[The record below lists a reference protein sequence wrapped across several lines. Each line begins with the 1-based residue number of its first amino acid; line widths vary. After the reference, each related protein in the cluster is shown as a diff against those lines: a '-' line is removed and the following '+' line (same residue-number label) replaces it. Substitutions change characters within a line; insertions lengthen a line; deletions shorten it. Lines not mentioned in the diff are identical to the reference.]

1 MYMNKTFA
9 SYLLFLLL
17 VFSGFSFSSE
27 ADDFK
32 QVIQNRD
39 SYRTDLHHFR
49 QSYGGS
55 YQLPPV
61 NFYLFGMGNRNKL
74 IYKNGEILNAITG
87 ELLYKWS
94 FKEEVISPQNYSVAL
109 KTLDDKYVFIME
121 NEIGI
126 YVKEKNKLTYLSKNP
141 VNLPT
146 FSGKKYQSILRVLH
160 QELLINIVDGKPLPN
175 YFVYKKPWYRDS
187 AMMAMVLAK
196 TNNLH
201 LIKNW
206 ILGLRQPYDKNNGG
220 YEEPDNL
227 GQALYLISLVSN
239 QSHPLVPVIQK
250 ELAHI
255 ERKSW
260 FQPTRWIEGY
270 SDFDLHPV
278 YQTKWA
284 KFGLA
289 SLKLA
294 DHYSIPHVKD
304 SYATLFWWDYKNLD
318 IKNQLIL
325 RDDNYPYLQW
335 AANHYINKKQGL
347 IGNQDYP
354 LTWEAQASAAN
365 YSGINII
372 SPAYVK
378 LNISATHS
386 WHVAEAFLSLIEEN

>member
-1 MYMNKTFA
+1 MNKTFA
-9 SYLLFLLL
+9 SYLLLLL
-17 VFSGFSFSSE
+17 LIFSSFSFSSE

-32 QVIQNRD
+32 QAIQNREA
-39 SYRTDLHHFR
+39 YRTDLYNFR

-55 YQLPPV
+55 YQLPTV

-87 ELLYKWS
+87 ELLYKWR

-109 KTLDDKYVFIME
+109 KTLDDNYVFIVE
-121 NEIGI
+121 NEIGV
-126 YVKEKNKLTYLSKNP
+126 YLQEKNKLTYLSKSP

-146 FSGKKYQSILRVLH
+146 FAGKKYQSILRVLH

-365 YSGINII
+365 YKGNKII
-372 SPAYVK
+372 SPEYVK

-386 WHVAEAFLSLIEEN
+386 WHAAEAFLSLIEEN

>member
-1 MYMNKTFA
+1 MNKTFA

-17 VFSGFSFSSE
+17 IFSSFSFSSE

-32 QVIQNRD
+32 QAIQNREA
-39 SYRTDLHHFR
+39 YRQDLYNFR

-55 YQLPPV
+55 YQLPAV
-61 NFYLFGMGNRNKL
+61 SFYLFGMGNRNKL
-74 IYKNGEILNAITG
+74 IYKNGEILNVITG

-109 KTLDDKYVFIME
+109 KTLDDNYVFIVE
-121 NEIGI
+121 NEIGV
-126 YVKEKNKLTYLSKNP
+126 YLQEKNKLTYLSKSP

-146 FSGKKYQSILRVLH
+146 FAGKKYQSILRVLH

-206 ILGLRQPYDKNNGG
+206 ILDLRQPYDKNNGG

-250 ELAHI
+250 ELARI

-354 LTWEAQASAAN
+354 LTWEAQASAADYKGN
-365 YSGINII
+365 KII
-372 SPAYVK
+372 SPEYVK

-386 WHVAEAFLSLIEEN
+386 WHAAEAFLSLIEEN

>member
-1 MYMNKTFA
+1 MNKTFA
-9 SYLLFLLL
+9 SYLLLLL
-17 VFSGFSFSSE
+17 LIFSSFSFSSE

-32 QVIQNRD
+32 QAIQNREA
-39 SYRTDLHHFR
+39 YRTDLYNFR

-55 YQLPPV
+55 YQLPTV

-109 KTLDDKYVFIME
+109 KTLDDKYVFIVE

-250 ELAHI
+250 ELARI

-354 LTWEAQASAAN
+354 LTWEAQASAAD

-372 SPAYVK
+372 SPAYAK
-378 LNISATHS
+378 LNIAAMHS
-386 WHVAEAFLSLIEEN
+386 WHAAEAFLSLIEEN